1 MNKLDL
7 SDFKF
12 EESER
17 QEFKVIPRGEYTACV
32 KDVEMKP
39 NSKGTGTLMTLTWQ
53 LLQDPHKNRLIWQ
66 TLNYHH
72 EKPQVQSIARSQL
85 TEVAK
90 AVGLSKLTSPE
101 QLYHR
106 PAQVL
111 LEIET
116 YNGTDR
122 NRVKKVTP
130 TSVASDPRS
139 NSDNDSAEPVP
150 AAVPQDETPW

>member
-1 MNKLDL
+1 MNLDL

-12 EESER
+12 ETTDR
-17 QEFKVIPRGEYTACV
+17 AEFSPIPEGEYTACV
-32 KDVEMKP
+32 KEVEMKP

-53 LLQDPHKNRLIWQ
+53 LLEAPHKNRLIWQ

-90 AVGLSKLTSPE
+90 AVGLDQLTSPE

-106 PAQVL
+106 PATVL

-116 YNGTDR
+116 YNGKDR
-122 NRVKKVTP
+122 SRIKKVTP
-130 TSVASDPRS
+130 VSGVASS
-139 NSDNDSAEPVP
+139 NAVAPEP
-150 AAVPQDETPW
+150 AAIPQDETPW